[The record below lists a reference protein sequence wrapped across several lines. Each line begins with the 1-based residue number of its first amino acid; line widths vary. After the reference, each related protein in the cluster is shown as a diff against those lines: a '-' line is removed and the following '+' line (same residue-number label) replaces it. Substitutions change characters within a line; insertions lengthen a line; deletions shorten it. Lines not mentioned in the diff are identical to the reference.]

1 MADMQE
7 YLEQLKNFNL
17 AEVDWNRVG
26 VWPLPGRILLFVI
39 AIALIVAGCYFLVVK
54 DKNAALEGAERKEK
68 DLKAQFEKK
77 AFEAANLEKYRNQMV
92 EMEESFGA
100 LVKQLPSDTEV
111 PGLLE
116 DVNAKGLESRLTIQ
130 AIDLKAERQSEFY
143 VELPIEIRVS
153 GGYHEFGAFVSGVA
167 GMPRIVTL
175 HDFSITKA
183 SNAGTSNLN
192 MTIQAKTYRYKD
204 QE

>member
-1 MADMQE
+1 MANTSDFM
-7 YLEQLKNFNL
+7 EQLKNFNL
-17 AEVDWNRVG
+17 SDVDWERVG

-39 AIALIVAGCYFLVVK
+39 AITVILVGAYFAFVK
-54 DKNAALEGAERKEK
+54 DKNAQLTGEQRKEL
-68 DLKAQFEKK
+68 DLKTKFEKK
-77 AFEAANLEKYRNQMV
+77 AYEASNLEKYRAQMV
-92 EMEESFGA
+92 EMQESFGA

-116 DVNAKGLESRLTIQ
+116 DIDEKGIDSRLNIESITLQPEKI
-130 AIDLKAERQSEFY
+130 SEFY
-143 VELPIEIRVS
+143 VELPIEIKVS

-175 HDFSITKA
+175 HDFSINKEK
-183 SNAGTSNLN
+183 SAGNLK